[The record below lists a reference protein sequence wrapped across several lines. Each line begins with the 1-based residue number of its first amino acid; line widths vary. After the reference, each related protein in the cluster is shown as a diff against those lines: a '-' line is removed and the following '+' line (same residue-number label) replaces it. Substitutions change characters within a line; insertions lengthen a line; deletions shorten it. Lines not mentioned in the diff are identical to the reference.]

1 MANELDKTIEELE
14 AEVLSELEEANGADA
29 PMKSAGKAD
38 PMDKSDAEVQDTGNP
53 VVSPT
58 QKDAAAKKVAATAKK
73 IGGDAQ
79 QKSQGKPDSM
89 DTPNDGMS
97 KTAKP
102 LAAGFEAEGDEVIAE
117 MDKEMP
123 ETEKMPNTKGGMI
136 NAMMDKMKGKSK
148 KEMEMSYNNVMK
160 SLDMNYG
167 NNEEE
172 TPEEKEKKE
181 SVENRLKSIDVSE
194 HVNALMNGEG
204 DLSEEFKRKAATVF
218 EAAVKSKVRSEV
230 ERMEDEYKSELEEN
244 INATKDEL
252 TEKVDSYMNYV
263 VEEWMKENEL
273 AIERGL
279 KGEIAEDFISG
290 LKQLFEDHYVDVP
303 DEKYDVLEAQSEK
316 ISELEGR
323 INEMM
328 EEQIQS
334 KSVNATLVKEQVLSV
349 LSSDLAETEIE
360 KFKSLIEDVDFT
372 TEESYREK
380 LGTLKESYFPKSA
393 PVVTEAI
400 DDVET
405 GIAQDIDTSD
415 SMAAYMSAIGRTVNS
430 AK

>member
-1 MANELDKTIEELE
+1 
-14 AEVLSELEEANGADA
+14 
-29 PMKSAGKAD
+29 
-38 PMDKSDAEVQDTGNP
+38 
-53 VVSPT
+53 
-58 QKDAAAKKVAATAKK
+58 
-73 IGGDAQ
+73 
-79 QKSQGKPDSM
+79 
-89 DTPNDGMS
+89 
-97 KTAKP
+97 
-102 LAAGFEAEGDEVIAE
+102 
-117 MDKEMP
+117 
-123 ETEKMPNTKGGMI
+123 
-136 NAMMDKMKGKSK
+136 
-148 KEMEMSYNNVMK
+148 
-160 SLDMNYG
+160 
-167 NNEEE
+167 
-172 TPEEKEKKE
+172 
-181 SVENRLKSIDVSE
+181 
-194 HVNALMNGEG
+194 MNGEG

-244 INATKDEL
+244 INATKEGL
-252 TEKVDSYMNYV
+252 TEKVDTYLNYV